1 MDWKNLG
8 EILEMVMIVCYG
20 ISWPLSVYKSY
31 KARTAEGKS
40 FVFLFAIWFGYVAG
54 ICGKIM
60 QENITLAFYF
70 YIVNIIVVSADIA
83 LYFRNKALDR
93 KRAAEDA
100 PIEIPSE
107 CAVKTAFTKA

>member
-8 EILEMVMIVCYG
+8 EILEMVMIVCFG

-31 KARTAEGKS
+31 KARTAQGKS
-40 FVFLFAIWFGYVAG
+40 FIFLFAIWFGYVAG

-83 LYFRNKALDR
+83 LYFRNKSLDR
-93 KRAAEDA
+93 QRLREAEAEARAELRERTMAA
-100 PIEIPSE
+100 SR
-107 CAVKTAFTKA
+107 A

>member
-8 EILEMVMIVCYG
+8 EILEMVMIVCFG

-93 KRAAEDA
+93 KRAAVDA